1 MLPAGRQTAARVV
14 TKEGTLQHTSDANA
28 AAAGLF
34 AGGFL
39 LIWFVFALGILILS
53 LVVNWKIAS
62 KAGYSGVLSLLML
75 IPLVNFVVLL
85 MFAFSEWPI
94 EQQLRGTRSPAAP
107 YPPFQ

>member
-1 MLPAGRQTAARVV
+1 M
-14 TKEGTLQHTSDANA
+14 QHTSDANA
-28 AAAGLF
+28 AAASLF

-39 LIWFVFALGILILS
+39 LVWFLFACGILILS
-53 LVVNWKIAS
+53 LVVNWRIAS

-75 IPLVNFVVLL
+75 IPLVNFVVVL

-94 EQQLRGTRSPAAP
+94 EQQLRGSRSPAAP